1 MGEFVGECMSTY
13 KQNLISLVP
22 YGVNSRKYK
31 AKRDK
36 KGRVVVKLKK
46 GKKKYTYKF
55 NEEAGV
61 IF

>member
-1 MGEFVGECMSTY
+1 MGEVVGECMSTY